1 LVRAFS
7 IPRLSATLAILL
19 LAIALSAQVSG
30 PSLTVLSREERR
42 TLPLLSV
49 NNQDYVALDEV
60 AAAFGATVRDDRLAG
75 GVTVMVGDRTIVLTP
90 DQTVVSVAGRLV
102 SLPAPPIRQGNRWL
116 VPVDF
121 LSRALGPM
129 LNVRLDLR
137 RAARLLVVGDLRVPR
152 VVARVDA
159 GSTNASVTFEIT
171 PPTAARVSPGTGALE
186 VEFEADAIELL
197 LPSLPT
203 QPFLQT
209 LAPGATP
216 TTVRIATGPRYG
228 TFRTSSSQPDAASS
242 RLTVDLL
249 PPGADTAPAAPT
261 PTPMPMPMPELA
273 PPALPIPTTAVRAVV
288 IDPGH
293 GGEEPGAQGPRGTL
307 EKEITLSIARRL
319 RTVIESRL
327 GLQVLL
333 TREDDR
339 TMTLDERTA
348 FANNHKADVFFSIH
362 ANAAVR
368 PAMKGAEVYYLSVE
382 RADAEVRRAAE
393 TESAVLPALGGGSRS
408 IDLILWETAQTRHL
422 EESSGL
428 AGFVE
433 QALRGK
439 VDMSPRAVQQA
450 PFHVLVGAN
459 MPAVLVEVGY
469 LSNPDQET
477 VLGSSDYQ
485 NRIADALF
493 EALVRF
499 RDFVDRPSAAA
510 GGAAAR
516 PPA

>member
-216 TTVRIATGPRYG
+216 TTVRIATGRGLIAPYG
-228 TFRTSSSQPDAASS
+228 RLAS
-242 RLTVDLL
+242 
-249 PPGADTAPAAPT
+249 A
-261 PTPMPMPMPELA
+261 
-273 PPALPIPTTAVRAVV
+273 
-288 IDPGH
+288 
-293 GGEEPGAQGPRGTL
+293 
-307 EKEITLSIARRL
+307 
-319 RTVIESRL
+319 
-327 GLQVLL
+327 
-333 TREDDR
+333 
-339 TMTLDERTA
+339 
-348 FANNHKADVFFSIH
+348 
-362 ANAAVR
+362 
-368 PAMKGAEVYYLSVE
+368 
-382 RADAEVRRAAE
+382 
-393 TESAVLPALGGGSRS
+393 
-408 IDLILWETAQTRHL
+408 WC
-422 EESSGL
+422 
-428 AGFVE
+428 
-433 QALRGK
+433 
-439 VDMSPRAVQQA
+439 
-450 PFHVLVGAN
+450 
-459 MPAVLVEVGY
+459 
-469 LSNPDQET
+469 
-477 VLGSSDYQ
+477 
-485 NRIADALF
+485 
-493 EALVRF
+493 
-499 RDFVDRPSAAA
+499 
-510 GGAAAR
+510 
-516 PPA
+516 